1 MTNIRRYFREGDFS
15 FLSHVTH
22 DRRQILL
29 EHITLFHQA
38 VKDVQGVLPFE
49 FVAWV
54 ILPDHFHVL
63 IDPKANSVSDIMK
76 RIKLK
81 FSGFYRSH
89 NKLTSG
95 RLWQYRFWD
104 HVIRDQDDLN
114 RHIDY
119 IHYNPVKH
127 GLVSDPFIYE
137 ESSIHRF
144 IREGLY
150 TRDWGSTDDPTER
163 GDYGE

>member
-1 MTNIRRYFREGDFS
+1 MTNIRRYFREGDTS
-15 FLSHVTH
+15 FLTHVTH
-22 DRRQILL
+22 DRQRILL
-29 EHITLFHQA
+29 EHAPLFHQA
-38 VKDVQGVLPFE
+38 AERVQGEVPFE
-49 FVAWV
+49 FIAWV
-54 ILPDHFHVL
+54 ILPDHFHVV
-63 IDPKANSVSDIMK
+63 IDPKGNDVSEIIK

-81 FSGFYRSH
+81 FSGLYRSH
-89 NKLTSG
+89 NNLKSG

-104 HVIRDQDDLN
+104 HIIRDQDDLN

-127 GLVSDPFIYE
+127 GLASDPFAYE

-144 IREGLY
+144 IREGFY
-150 TRDWGSTDDPTER
+150 TRDWGIRDDPTLR